1 MDRYVAPV
9 AYIPKGDRGYW
20 FVLFNG
26 QRIFC
31 HISNYSE
38 IDVPPVGKLLSFSL
52 TTGHHPELG
61 PQAINIR
68 PATKEELN
76 TRVGINALAGGAA

>member
-1 MDRYVAPV
+1 MDRHVAPV
-9 AYIPKGDRGYW
+9 AYIPKGDRGFW

-26 QRIFC
+26 QRVFC

-38 IDVPPVGKLLSFSL
+38 VDVPPVGKLLSFELSA
-52 TTGHHPELG
+52 GHRPELG
-61 PQAINIR
+61 PQAVKIR

-76 TRVGINALAGGAA
+76 ACVDALAGGVA